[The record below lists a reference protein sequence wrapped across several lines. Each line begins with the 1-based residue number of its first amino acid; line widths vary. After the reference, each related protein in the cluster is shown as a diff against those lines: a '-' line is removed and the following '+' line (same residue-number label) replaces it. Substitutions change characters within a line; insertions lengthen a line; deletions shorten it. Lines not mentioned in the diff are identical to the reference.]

1 MLIRNSY
8 PSLKD
13 LNRMSTDLLEEY
25 IETGN
30 GPAIEDLL
38 HSNPRLASAKTSHDM
53 SPLMLACYY
62 NKPQLVKLFI
72 KNLDS
77 ISIFEAAAAGLQE
90 DLSRM
95 LDNDNGIAN
104 KISDH
109 GFSPLGI
116 ATHFGHEDIVR
127 YLLTKNADPNLPS
140 QNGFLVFP
148 LHTAAGAGHLAI
160 SKLLIEGNAE
170 VNVLQA
176 SRISPLHLAAQ
187 NGNIE
192 LIILLLENG
201 ARIDILNDNGQTA
214 SDLARERGYQEISE
228 ILKV

>member
-1 MLIRNSY
+1 MN
-8 PSLKD
+8 
-13 LNRMSTDLLEEY
+13 TDLLEEY

-62 NKPQLVKLFI
+62 NKPHLVKLFV
-72 KNLDS
+72 KNLDAL
-77 ISIFEAAAAGLQE
+77 SIFEVAAAGLTEEIMRLVEE
-90 DLSRM
+90 DENLV
-95 LDNDNGIAN
+95 NT
-104 KISDH
+104 ISEH

-127 YLLTKNADPNLPS
+127 FLLSKNADPNLPS

-148 LHTAAGAGHLAI
+148 LHTAVGAGHLAI

-187 NGNIE
+187 NGHID

-201 ARIDILNDNGQTA
+201 ARIDLKNEQDQTA
-214 SDLARERGYQEISE
+214 SDLARDRGHQEIAE